1 MDFAEQTTNPKKSQT
16 GLNAKIKTQNKIV
29 KRFYETSESLP
40 SESK

>member
-1 MDFAEQTTNPKKSQT
+1 MVFATQTTRPKKAKT
-16 GLNAKIKTQNKIV
+16 GLKAEIKTQNKIV